1 MDPSTSAVPRPV
13 TRADIAAWVLA
24 AIALAL
30 IIKLHLLSSLLAG
43 LLVFKLVDVLTPWLR
58 VRALGRDGPRVLA
71 VTLIATAVIAAL
83 VGIGV
88 GIAAFLRNSD
98 ESVPLLMQRM
108 AQIVEDARAIL
119 PEGLRRY
126 IPANTETLQGSIA
139 EWLRSNAS
147 SLQLA
152 GRGIGRTLVHV
163 LMGMIIGA
171 LLSMQK
177 ASNPIDRRP
186 LTEQVARHAAR
197 MASVFQRVVFAQVWI
212 SLINTFFTWLYL
224 DIVLSLFG
232 VDLPLVKTLVALTF
246 IVGLLPIIG
255 NLISNTAIVI
265 VCLSQGVP
273 VAAASLVFLVA
284 DPQARVFP
292 QCAHHRL
299 AHQRARLGAV
309 DRHAGDG
316 SGVRHSR
323 PDRRAYLLRVLQGR
337 VAGERTSSER
347 LAFGGA
353 SNSVSSSDRWRAD
366 RLSILMAARGVQFT
380 QFAGENTNCAAPLF
394 DSTCR
399 NFVVPGI
406 GTIQGF
412 LPAAATQRQLRRG
425 DLPSRRPGLHMIA
438 RVPRSLSRPRR
449 RAARRRC
456 PVVVK
461 RVFSSMVP

>member
-1 MDPSTSAVPRPV
+1 MDPSNSAVPKPV

-30 IIKLHLLSSLLAG
+30 IIRLHLLSSLLAG

-58 VRALGRDGPRVLA
+58 VRALGRDGSRVLA

-83 VGIGV
+83 VGIGL

-126 IPANTETLQGSIA
+126 IPANTETLQSTIA

-197 MASVFQRVVFAQVWI
+197 MGTVFQRVVFAQVWI
-212 SLINTFFTWLYL
+212 SLINTCFTWFYL

-232 VDLPLVKTLVALTF
+232 VELPLVKTLVALTF

-255 NLISNTAIVI
+255 NLISNSAIVI

-273 VAAASLVFLVA
+273 VAVASLAFLVVIHKLEYFLN
-284 DPQARVFP
+284 ARIIGSHIN
-292 QCAHHRL
+292 A
-299 AHQRARLGAV
+299 RAWE
-309 DRHAGDG
+309 
-316 SGVRHSR
+316 
-323 PDRRAYLLRVLQGR
+323 LLIAMLVME
-337 VAGERTSSER
+337 A
-347 LAFGGA
+347 AFGIPG
-353 SNSVSSSDRWRAD
+353 
-366 RLSILMAARGVQFT
+366 LI
-380 QFAGENTNCAAPLF
+380 AAPIF
-394 DSTCR
+394 YAY
-399 NFVVPGI
+399 FKEE
-406 GTIQGF
+406 
-412 LPAAATQRQLRRG
+412 LREK
-425 DLPSRRPGLHMIA
+425 GL
-438 RVPRSLSRPRR
+438 V
-449 RAARRRC
+449 
-456 PVVVK
+456 
-461 RVFSSMVP
+461 